1 MNDLPTSPTR
11 TADPTI
17 RSAVYSLFS
26 QSFRYPTPLLFARYQ
41 NGELLS
47 ELWDRLSLLPHLRS
61 LVEEQ
66 TDHKDK
72 IQHGLEKVKIED
84 FQANFTGTF
93 DVGAPEPPCPPYE
106 GVYLKGIERSGHM
119 IRLSEFYK
127 HFGLRLNP
135 EEGKRE
141 LPDHLC
147 VELQF
152 LHFLA
157 FKEAQARDEQEAE
170 LLQGYLLAQ
179 RDFLE
184 RHLIGWLPAFQT
196 RLEAS
201 CQIPLYVW
209 LSRLL
214 TQITPLERDYLNTSL
229 EEVAAGG
236 FTMRSENDSNRP
248 AAEP

>member
-1 MNDLPTSPTR
+1 MNDLPTSPILTV
-11 TADPTI
+11 DPTV

-26 QSFRYPTPLLFARYQ
+26 QSFRYPTPELFARYQ

-47 ELWDRLSLLPHLRS
+47 ELWDKLSLLTHLRR
-61 LVEEQ
+61 LVDDQ
-66 TDHKDK
+66 TDHKDR
-72 IQHGLEKVKIED
+72 IQHDLEKVKIED
-84 FQANFTGTF
+84 FQAAYTGTF

-106 GVYLKGIERSGHM
+106 GIYLKGVERSGHI

-127 HFGLRLNP
+127 HFGLQLNP

-157 FKEAQARDEQEAE
+157 FKEAQARDEQEGE
-170 LLQGYLLAQ
+170 LLRGYLLAQ
-179 RDFLE
+179 HDFLE
-184 RHLIGWLPAFQT
+184 RHLVGWLPVFQT

-201 CQIPLYVW
+201 CPTPFYVW
-209 LSRLL
+209 LGKLL
-214 TQITPLERDYLNTSL
+214 MQIAPLELDYLNGNL
-229 EEVAAGG
+229 EE
-236 FTMRSENDSNRP
+236 MSL
-248 AAEP
+248 AEVVS